1 MQFDKP
7 IVGLSWKSELNRR
20 LNRGNSMRLKE
31 LLESLQGINAVFVN
45 LQYGDVQNE
54 IKEASEG
61 LSVDI
66 LYDDSIDY
74 KNDIDTL
81 VCLVKAVTM
90 RLQH

>member
-1 MQFDKP
+1 MINQW
-7 IVGLSWKSELNRR
+7 LSWKSELNRR
-20 LNRGNSMRLKE
+20 LNRGNSMRLRTIGII
-31 LLESLQGINAVFVN
+31 GINAVFVN

-61 LSVDI
+61 LGVDI

-81 VCLVKAVTM
+81 ASLIKACDCDYNT
-90 RLQH
+90 